1 MSIETYSEL
10 QAAIA
15 DLLNRSDLTAQIPNW
30 ISLCEAALNRDLDCP
45 QMQVT
50 TTITITGETYP
61 LPADFGGV
69 KSLRINS
76 GAGSPVEYVTPD
88 ILDDLAIM
96 TGTPTAYTISGD
108 FFYFNPVP
116 GSATAARLRYRQL
129 VPALSDANPTNWV
142 LTRHSDVYLYGAAM
156 HSAPYLQADDR
167 LSTWAALYR
176 ALVSDINNQ
185 GRKQA
190 EGSTLQTV
198 SGFYG

>member
-15 DLLNRSDLTAQIPNW
+15 DLLNRTDLTAQIPNW

-129 VPALSDANPTNWV
+129 IPALSATNPTNWV
-142 LTRHSDVYLYGAAM
+142 LARHSDVYLYGAAM
-156 HSAPYLQADDR
+156 HSAPYLQADER
-167 LSTWAALYR
+167 LATWAALYR

>member
-15 DLLNRSDLTAQIPNW
+15 DLLNRSDLAAQIPNW

-108 FFYFNPVP
+108 FFYFNPAKRMTACLP
-116 GSATAARLRYRQL
+116 GPRSMAPSSPTSTIKAGSRLRARPFKPS
-129 VPALSDANPTNWV
+129 PA
-142 LTRHSDVYLYGAAM
+142 
-156 HSAPYLQADDR
+156 
-167 LSTWAALYR
+167 STAKDTEHASIRRYPGQWCAR
-176 ALVSDINNQ
+176 
-185 GRKQA
+185 A
-190 EGSTLQTV
+190 EGRPSWRPDLFHPVCRQRA
-198 SGFYG
+198 

>member
-15 DLLNRSDLTAQIPNW
+15 DLLNRTDLTAQIPNW

-108 FFYFNPVP
+108 VFYFNPAP

-129 VPALSDANPTNWV
+129 IPALSSTNPTNWV

-167 LSTWAALYR
+167 LSTWASLYG

>member
-10 QAAIA
+10 QAAVA
-15 DLLNRSDLTAQIPNW
+15 DLLNRTDLTAQIPNW

-50 TTITITGETYP
+50 STISITGETYP

-76 GAGSPVEYVTPD
+76 GAGSPVEYVTPE

-96 TGTPTAYTISGD
+96 TGTPTAYSISGG

-116 GSATAARLRYRQL
+116 GSAVSARLRYRQL
-129 VPALSDANPTNWV
+129 VPALSATNPSNWV
-142 LTRHSDVYLYGAAM
+142 LARHSDVYLYGTAV
-156 HSAPYLQADDR
+156 HSAQYLQADDR
-167 LSTWAALYR
+167 LATWASLYG
-176 ALVSDINNQ
+176 ALVTDINKQ
-185 GRKQA
+185 GRQQA